1 MDPFRDLPMGFGMA
15 LLQNPSS
22 SQYFESLNRDRQ
34 RALVE
39 QTHQIRSKSEM
50 KAFVDDLPNR
60 NFY

>member
-22 SQYFESLNRDRQ
+22 AHYFESLGRDRQ